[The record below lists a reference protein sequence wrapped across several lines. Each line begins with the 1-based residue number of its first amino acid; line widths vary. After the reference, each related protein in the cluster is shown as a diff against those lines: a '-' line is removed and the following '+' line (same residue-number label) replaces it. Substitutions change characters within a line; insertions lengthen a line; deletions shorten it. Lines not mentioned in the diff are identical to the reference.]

1 MMLAIFIFMG
11 AALAV
16 AAYLVVSSM
25 RTTREEER
33 QLLLAQEREH
43 TARLN
48 AERARAL
55 RAKWEAKIAEDQR
68 LAAAADPRGPGD
80 GLGRD
85 ADGRVITRTRR
96 PGRFRRDVPAP
107 FTTAR

>member
-25 RTTREEER
+25 RTSREEER

-43 TARLN
+43 TARLE

-55 RAKWEAKIAEDQR
+55 RAKWEARIAEDQ
-68 LAAAADPRGPGD
+68 LVAAASDPRGPGD
-80 GLGRD
+80 GLGRHERD
-85 ADGRVITRTRR
+85 RVTRAPRR

-107 FTTAR
+107 FTAR